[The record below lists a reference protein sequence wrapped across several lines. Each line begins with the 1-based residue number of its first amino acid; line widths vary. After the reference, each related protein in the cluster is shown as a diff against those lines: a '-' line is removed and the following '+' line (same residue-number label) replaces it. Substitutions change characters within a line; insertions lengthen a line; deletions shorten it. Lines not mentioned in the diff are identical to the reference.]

1 MVASKMKLNGR
12 KEKGVFLNSLTVLE
26 TKKHGSFLKCAG
38 LGLLAAEAISLSFK
52 GEQSS
57 P

>member
-1 MVASKMKLNGR
+1 MKLNGR